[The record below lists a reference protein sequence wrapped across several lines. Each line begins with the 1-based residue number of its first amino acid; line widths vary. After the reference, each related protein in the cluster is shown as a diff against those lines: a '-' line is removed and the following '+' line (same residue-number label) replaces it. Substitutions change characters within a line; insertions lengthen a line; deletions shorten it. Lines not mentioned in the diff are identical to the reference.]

1 MYDIII
7 VGGGPAGL
15 SAALY
20 AARANK
26 KTLVIEREMIGGQIA
41 QSANVENYPG
51 GPEDASPLTLTARM
65 KKQAEEFGAEF
76 VLDEITAL
84 KLDGDPKIAVGND
97 ASYEARAL
105 ILATGAHPRKLGLPN
120 EASLAGRGV
129 GYCATCDGPFY
140 QELPVYV
147 NGGGDS
153 AFDEALYLATLA
165 SHVTII
171 YRGDTPRAAHLLQE
185 RVAEASNMDVMLN
198 TTIESLHG
206 ENMLTSMQ
214 LKNQKTGEVQEITGD
229 FGLFIYIGMV
239 PNTQLV
245 EGKLNLDHGYV
256 DADESTVTNIP
267 GVYAAGDVRRKAVR
281 QVATAVADGAV
292 AAIAAGKYI
301 DLLPKQ

>member
-140 QELPVYV
+140 QGLPVYV

-245 EGKLNLDHGYV
+245 EGKLNLNHGYV

>member
-140 QELPVYV
+140 QGLPVYV

-185 RVAEASNMDVMLN
+185 RVVEASNMDVMLN

>member
-140 QELPVYV
+140 QGLPVYV

-256 DADESTVTNIP
+256 DADESTATNIP

-301 DLLPKQ
+301 DLLPRQ

>member
-245 EGKLNLDHGYV
+245 ERKLNLDHGYV

>member
-129 GYCATCDGPFY
+129 GYCATCDGPFD
-140 QELPVYV
+140 QGLPVYV

-214 LKNQKTGEVQEITGD
+214 LKNQKTDEVQEITGD

-245 EGKLNLDHGYV
+245 EGKLDLNHGYV

>member
-140 QELPVYV
+140 QGLPVYV

-239 PNTQLV
+239 PDTQLV

-256 DADESTVTNIP
+256 DADESTATNIP

>member
-140 QELPVYV
+140 QGLPVYV

-153 AFDEALYLATLA
+153 AFDEALYLATFA

-301 DLLPKQ
+301 DLLPRQ

>member
-140 QELPVYV
+140 QGLPVYV

-185 RVAEASNMDVMLN
+185 RVVEASNMDVMLN

-245 EGKLNLDHGYV
+245 EGKLNLNHGYV
-256 DADESTVTNIP
+256 DADESTATNIP

-301 DLLPKQ
+301 DLLPRQ

>member
-140 QELPVYV
+140 QGLPVYV

-245 EGKLNLDHGYV
+245 EGKLNLNHGYV
-256 DADESTVTNIP
+256 DADESTATNIP

>member
-140 QELPVYV
+140 QGLPVYV

-185 RVAEASNMDVMLN
+185 RVVEASNMDVMLN

-245 EGKLNLDHGYV
+245 EGKLNLNHGYV